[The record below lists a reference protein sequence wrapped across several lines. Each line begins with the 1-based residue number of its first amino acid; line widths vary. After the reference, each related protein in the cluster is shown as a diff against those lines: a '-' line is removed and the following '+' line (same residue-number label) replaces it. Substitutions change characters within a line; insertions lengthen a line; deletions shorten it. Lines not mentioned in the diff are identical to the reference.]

1 VPAVRPADWR
11 DPSPQARLR
20 REHERAIL
28 RAIRSGLVV
37 SRTQLAQEH
46 GLSGQSV
53 GRMVRGFLDD
63 GLVEETAIER
73 LAGSGAPRI
82 GLRARPDGAFAFG
95 FGLERD
101 RVTGVIL
108 DFAGKVRWQSARGI
122 TPGEMA
128 MSTMHAIE
136 DEVRSVLGSPAWSGR
151 RDRLCGLGIAV
162 PGPID
167 LTTGRI
173 IGPPNFAAWQHVELA
188 EELSQALGL
197 LIVVDNAATAAA
209 VGIKWQLRHDSGPLV
224 YCYWGLGIG
233 GGLVVGD
240 EAYRGTTGNSVEI
253 GHVVV
258 STGGRHCECGG
269 AGCLEA
275 EASATA
281 IVRDASA
288 YGSFANV
295 REVVAAAAG
304 SPALAEILTLAA
316 EKTASAL
323 LSVVN
328 ILDVD
333 EVVMGGE
340 HFAAVEELFL
350 PIIRDRLAS
359 RSFRRRIAGVSVT
372 VSTLGEAANAIGAAE
387 LVLDSVLPSV
397 SPRRP
402 VVVQRFAVARAGRL
416 QGSGTALPARIHRR
430 GHETEQQ
437 SS

>member
-1 VPAVRPADWR
+1 
-11 DPSPQARLR
+11 
-20 REHERAIL
+20 
-28 RAIRSGLVV
+28 
-37 SRTQLAQEH
+37 
-46 GLSGQSV
+46 
-53 GRMVRGFLDD
+53 
-63 GLVEETAIER
+63 
-73 LAGSGAPRI
+73 
-82 GLRARPDGAFAFG
+82 
-95 FGLERD
+95 
-101 RVTGVIL
+101 
-108 DFAGKVRWQSARGI
+108 
-122 TPGEMA
+122 
-128 MSTMHAIE
+128 
-136 DEVRSVLGSPAWSGR
+136 
-151 RDRLCGLGIAV
+151 
-162 PGPID
+162 
-167 LTTGRI
+167 
-173 IGPPNFAAWQHVELA
+173 
-188 EELSQALGL
+188 
-197 LIVVDNAATAAA
+197 
-209 VGIKWQLRHDSGPLV
+209 
-224 YCYWGLGIG
+224 
-233 GGLVVGD
+233 
-240 EAYRGTTGNSVEI
+240 
-253 GHVVV
+253 V

-288 YGSFANV
+288 HGSFANV

-340 HFAAVEELFL
+340 HFAEVEELFL
-350 PIIRDRLAS
+350 PIIRDRLAT

-387 LVLDSVLPSV
+387 LALDSVLPSV

-416 QGSGTALPARIHRR
+416 QGSGTALPVRIHRR
-430 GHETEQQ
+430 GQETEQH